1 MYVQQ
6 VDFEGFIFPQ
16 ISYNNSRTKNLSR
29 EKPKV
34 IKAAEKKTARSD
46 GEPEAKRRK
55 VDVNETTVVQE
66 VCQLDMYITK
76 LIL

>member
-1 MYVQQ
+1 MNFKKSQ
-6 VDFEGFIFPQ
+6 
-16 ISYNNSRTKNLSR
+16 NLTKHTEINIKQLLFR

-66 VCQLDMYITK
+66 V
-76 LIL
+76 